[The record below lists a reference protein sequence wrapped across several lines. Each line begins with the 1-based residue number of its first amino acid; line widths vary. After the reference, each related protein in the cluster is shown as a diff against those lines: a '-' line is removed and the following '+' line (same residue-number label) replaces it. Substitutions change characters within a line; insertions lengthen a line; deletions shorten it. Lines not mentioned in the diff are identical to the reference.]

1 MNFPAN
7 NQTNFAD
14 LNKYSTQYNM
24 PETTYEN
31 IHQHPQI
38 CQQPYNIYDSTP
50 VYPSTPVNECNQA
63 VYKSTPVYPPMPVN
77 ECNQAVGQSMPVYQP
92 TPVNEYNQAVYKST
106 PAECNQAVG
115 QSMPVYQPTPVN
127 ECNQVVYQSTPVYQT
142 VPVYQQPYTYDSTP
156 VYPSTPVYQSVVPCD
171 TIYHINNLPYICYAS
186 NPNLLYPL
194 QYVQQVPQNSR
205 GFGELAETV
214 GNLAQDKIESL
225 ESYVKDQEQQLTNN
239 AQNYVKKSCF
249 SFA

>member
-7 NQTNFAD
+7 NQPNFAD

-24 PETTYEN
+24 PETTYE
-31 IHQHPQI
+31 HVQQHPQVY
-38 CQQPYNIYDSTP
+38 QQPYTIYDSMPIYPSTP
-50 VYPSTPVNECNQA
+50 VNECKAVYQSTPIYPSTPVNECNQA
-63 VYKSTPVYPPMPVN
+63 I
-77 ECNQAVGQSMPVYQP
+77 
-92 TPVNEYNQAVYKST
+92 
-106 PAECNQAVG
+106 
-115 QSMPVYQPTPVN
+115 
-127 ECNQVVYQSTPVYQT
+127 YQSNPVCQT
-142 VPVYQQPYTYDSTP
+142 VPVYQQPYTIYDSVPP
-156 VYPSTPVYQSVVPCD
+156 VYPFTPVYQSVVPCD

-186 NPNLLYPL
+186 NPTLLYPL
-194 QYVQQVPQNSR
+194 QYVQPVDQNSR

-225 ESYVKDQEQQLTNN
+225 ENYVKDQEQQLTNN